1 MISSRVRLWA
11 ALVLAA
17 ALQAALWFLPPGV
30 GLRARM
36 LEPVSDAQEYH
47 ALSVSLAERGAFER
61 ETMGAMRPE
70 FFRTP
75 GYPLLLA
82 GLRRV
87 FGSSLAAILGLQLL
101 LSLLTVLVTFRLA
114 REAGLSDRASSL
126 AALLVAASPNLAFHA
141 TKVVTETTFTLLL
154 AICLLLLARYRSM
167 PQGRSRACVLALT
180 GAGITAGL
188 LALVRPIALYWPL
201 VIATWVGWRCLRAR
215 PRFAWLALVPV
226 LAAGLTV
233 APWFARNH
241 RLSGRVMFSTAAE
254 RNLFLYNAATVIA
267 SEQGITVAEARDLMQ
282 AEARQRFGELDSTDE
297 TGYWAR
303 LGVIGRERYLGRP
316 TRAALVQVAGF
327 TANFLVPIGASP
339 LLSHAGTTGSDEPH
353 VMQRALGLA
362 ARGRV
367 GEAWQVVRRGRL
379 EQVGAFFWIWFGLA
393 ALHVALLLALAAV
406 GLRAGGA
413 GWLVPAVLYFT
424 LLTGPVGEARFRAP
438 AEPALAVIA
447 AVGLARTHRRRLT
460 QAPMDAKEEEVVERS
475 SGLSSTRIV
484 SPDSPIGTA

>member
-1 MISSRVRLWA
+1 MTSSSARLAA

-36 LEPVSDAQEYH
+36 FEPVSDAREYH

-61 ETMGAMRPE
+61 ETMGAVRPE

-87 FGSSLAAILGLQLL
+87 FGDSLAAILGLQLL
-101 LSLLTVLVTFRLA
+101 LSLLTVLVTFRLV
-114 REAGLSDRASSL
+114 RETGLSDRAASA
-126 AALLVAASPNLAFHA
+126 AALLIAASPNLAFHA
-141 TKVVTETTFTLLL
+141 TKAVTETTFTLLL
-154 AICLLLLARYRSM
+154 AVCLLLLARYRAT
-167 PQGRSRACVLALT
+167 PGERGRAGALALT
-180 GAGITAGL
+180 GAGIAAGL

-201 VIATWVGWRCLRAR
+201 VIAAWVGWRCLRAR
-215 PRFAWLALVPV
+215 PRLAWLALVPV

-241 RLSGRVMFSTAAE
+241 RLSGRVILSTAAE

-267 SEQGITVAEARDLMQ
+267 SERGITIAEARDLMQ
-282 AEARQRFGELDSTDE
+282 DEARERFGELDSTDE
-297 TGYWAR
+297 PGYWAR
-303 LGVIGRERYLGRP
+303 LGAIGRERFLGRP
-316 TRAALVQVAGF
+316 ARAAAVQLAGF
-327 TANFLVPIGASP
+327 TANFLVPVGASP
-339 LLSHAGTTGSDEPH
+339 LLAHAGAAESDEPH

-367 GEAWQVVRRGRL
+367 GAAWRLVRESRL
-379 EQVGAFFWIWFGLA
+379 RRAGAFFWLWLALA
-393 ALHVALLLALAAV
+393 ALHVALLLALAAA
-406 GLRAGGA
+406 GLRAKGA
-413 GWLVPAVLYFT
+413 GWLLLPVLYFT

-438 AEPALAVIA
+438 VEPALAVLA
-447 AVGLARTHRRRLT
+447 AVGLARTRRPQEPRPGCPPGP
-460 QAPMDAKEEEVVERS
+460 AAV
-475 SGLSSTRIV
+475 
-484 SPDSPIGTA
+484 